1 MDRNKYPKGTLVW
14 CRPRIIDEPMQGEY
28 IRSITKEENN
38 QGYRYGEIVKIG
50 EYEVWVRSDLC
61 DVDIEKIRDIDRRKV

>member
-1 MDRNKYPKGTLVW
+1 
-14 CRPRIIDEPMQGEY
+14 MQGEY